1 MGGRG
6 QGSGA
11 AGDQCICFKRKMY
24 LFQVQN
30 VFVSSAKCICFKCKM
45 YLFKVQNL
53 FVKAQNI
60 FVYTHISYI

>member
-30 VFVSSAKCICFKCKM
+30 VFFQSAKCICSKGKIYLLKHKM
-45 YLFKVQNL
+45 YLP
-53 FVKAQNI
+53 
-60 FVYTHISYI
+60 THIYHIYKKY